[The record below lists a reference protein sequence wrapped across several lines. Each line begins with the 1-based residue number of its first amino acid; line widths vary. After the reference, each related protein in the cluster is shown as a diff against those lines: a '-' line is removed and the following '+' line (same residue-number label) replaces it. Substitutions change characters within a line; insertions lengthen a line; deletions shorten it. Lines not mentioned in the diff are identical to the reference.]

1 MGPMPAAL
9 WPLDELAVSTPR
21 LTLRYVD
28 DGLAEQIAELA
39 AEGIH
44 DPATM
49 PFSEP
54 WTDVAPPQLQWNS
67 LRYFWRCRAETTFES
82 WHLNF
87 AVHEHRNVVGTCTV
101 DGTQF
106 PSIRTAG
113 TGSWLGRRYQGR
125 GLGREMRQAAL
136 HLIFAGLDGERA
148 TTRAW
153 HDNIASLR
161 VTRSLPYTEDGAGK
175 EPRRDHVDTM
185 LSFSMTRARWEKV
198 HRNDIEISGLGPT
211 REFLGL

>member
-1 MGPMPAAL
+1 MPAAL
-9 WPLDELAVSTPR
+9 WPLNGLVVSTPR
-21 LTLRYVD
+21 LSLRYLD
-28 DGLAEQIAELA
+28 DAVAERVAELA

-54 WTDVAPPQLQWNS
+54 WTDVAPPQLQWNA
-67 LRYFWRCRAETTFES
+67 LRYFWRCRAETTVS
-82 WHLNF
+82 NWHLDF
-87 AVHEHRNVVGTCTV
+87 AVHAQGDVVGVCSI
-101 DGTQF
+101 DGKQF
-106 PSIRTAG
+106 PSMRTAT

-161 VTRSLPYTEDGAGK
+161 VTRSLPYIEDGATK
-175 EPRRDHVDTM
+175 EPRRDRVDTM
-185 LSFSMTRARWEKV
+185 LAFSMTRARWETV
-198 HRNDIEISGLGPT
+198 HRNDIEISGLEPA